1 MRVEK
6 IREGRD
12 ANKGRVMTEEQFDTL
27 VVLIRTLAL
36 DAVSYSDAYPVPAD
50 ADVAA
55 AIAQARSEL
64 VTEKP

>member
-1 MRVEK
+1 
-6 IREGRD
+6 
-12 ANKGRVMTEEQFDTL
+12 MTEEQFDTL